1 MQLYFWLV
9 HFFLIFIYLIIF
21 QEKHKQLFYSEL
33 LILLFL
39 PIAGFFLLVYS
50 RWLRWKTYRF
60 GVDEDK
66 LEHLNQLLEHEENTE
81 TLSSPIKY
89 SNDVVALNDV
99 LYLTDVA
106 DKRKLLTTAIRQA
119 TLADSSILKRAIRDT
134 DREVSHYAV
143 SIAANNLSIM
153 EKQIFLMES
162 QWETNCNDRAYL
174 KEYEKLLQ
182 NYIVLNVL
190 EENTL
195 KKLKNR
201 YKDVL
206 LRVFSIEDDG
216 YFLEKLVNLLLTE
229 RNFEEAEHI
238 INNFNSRNSEQEQ
251 GYLLLLKIY
260 IMQKRHTDVQKLL
273 EQLKASRVRFSPEG
287 MKLIRFWSLG
297 ASHG

>member
-60 GVDEDK
+60 GMDEDK
-66 LEHLNQLLEHEENTE
+66 LEHLNQLLEHEQNTE

-206 LRVFSIEDDG
+206 LRVFSFEDNG

>member
-162 QWETNCNDRAYL
+162 QWETNCNDSAYL

-206 LRVFSIEDDG
+206 LRVFSIEDNG
-216 YFLEKLVNLLLTE
+216 CFLEKLVNLLLTE